1 MSSLTYAYDRLN
13 ISPYEP
19 VENPQF
25 FDRLNT
31 EQVHPNPSRHVLGLV
46 GGNEAS
52 MARGNV
58 ADVES
63 DLKGITRPNSDC
75 AWRKH
80 LPQKSAVFHRKNPK
94 ISITV
99 DGTPVNHLKSSQFWA
114 YPAVVAPEPMIK
126 ETCGRPEKY

>member
-1 MSSLTYAYDRLN
+1 
-13 ISPYEP
+13 
-19 VENPQF
+19 
-25 FDRLNT
+25 
-31 EQVHPNPSRHVLGLV
+31 
-46 GGNEAS
+46 

-58 ADVES
+58 TDVES
-63 DLKGITRPNSDC
+63 DLRGITRPNSDC

-80 LPQKSAVFHRKNPK
+80 LPQKSSVFHRKNPK

-114 YPAVVAPEPMIK
+114 YPVVIAPEPMIK

>member
-46 GGNEAS
+46 GGNEVS
-52 MARGNV
+52 MSRGNTT
-58 ADVES
+58 DVES
-63 DLKGITRPNSDC
+63 DLKGITRPNSDS

-80 LPQKSAVFHRKNPK
+80 LPQKSAVFYRKNPK
-94 ISITV
+94 ISITI
-99 DGTPVNHLKSSQFWA
+99 DGTPINHLKSSQFWA
-114 YPAVVAPEPMIK
+114 YPVVVGPEPMIK